1 MHQTGKV
8 EKIMISIFFSP
19 RGTTKKTARAI
30 LRDFGPVEERDLLG
44 RPLTE
49 DLTVPAEEPVLVAM
63 PVYAGRIPQ
72 QCFEQ
77 ISDHLK
83 GNGGPAVAV
92 AVYGNRDYEDALLE
106 LSDALKAGGFQ
117 VIGAA
122 AFVAQHSIAPT
133 IAQGRPDQ
141 ADLEAAANF
150 GRAVL
155 DKLAGPNPLAP
166 VTVPGNTPYKDW
178 KGVPFHPAAGES
190 CISCGLCASRCPVG
204 AIPAGSPK
212 ETDPERCITCM
223 RCVSLCPRGA
233 RTIPAPALQATTA
246 MLTEKAGVPRQPEFF
261 L

>member
-1 MHQTGKV
+1 M
-8 EKIMISIFFSP
+8 
-19 RGTTKKTARAI
+19 A
-30 LRDFGPVEERDLLG
+30 LERLAAL
-44 RPLTE
+44 
-49 DLTVPAEEPVLVAM
+49 
-63 PVYAGRIPQ
+63 
-72 QCFEQ
+72 
-77 ISDHLK
+77 
-83 GNGGPAVAV
+83 NGSGPAVAV
-92 AVYGNRDYEDALLE
+92 AVYGNRAYEDALLE
-106 LSDALKAGGFQ
+106 LSDALTAGGFQ
-117 VIGAA
+117 VVAAA

-141 ADLEAAANF
+141 ADLEAAAAF

-155 DKLAGPNPLAP
+155 DKLALPNPAP
-166 VTVPGNTPYKDW
+166 VSVPGNKPYKDW

-233 RTIPAPALQATTA
+233 RAIPAPALQATTA
-246 MLTEKAGVPRQPEFF
+246 MLTEKAGVPRQPDYF

>member
-1 MHQTGKV
+1 MNDLHW
-8 EKIMISIFFSP
+8 ISAVFSP
-19 RGTTKKTARAI
+19 TGGTAAI
-30 LRDFGPVEERDLLG
+30 AKAITGGQGHVVDLS
-44 RPLTE
+44 
-49 DLTVPAEEPVLVAM
+49 VPAPSTPVAGNTVLLAAA
-63 PVYAGRIPQ
+63 PVFGGRIPAVAL
-72 QCFEQ
+72 ERLAAL
-77 ISDHLK
+77 S
-83 GNGGPAVAV
+83 GSGPAVAV

-117 VIGAA
+117 MIGAA

-141 ADLEAAANF
+141 ADLEAAASF

-155 DKLAGPNPLAP
+155 DKLAGPDPLAP

>member
-1 MHQTGKV
+1 MNSLHW
-8 EKIMISIFFSP
+8 ISAVFSP
-19 RGTTKKTARAI
+19 TGGTAALAKAI
-30 LRDFGPVEERDLLG
+30 TGGQGQVVDLS
-44 RPLTE
+44 
-49 DLTVPAEEPVLVAM
+49 VPAPVTPVADNAVLLAAA
-63 PVYAGRIPQ
+63 PVFGGRIPAVAL
-72 QCFEQ
+72 ER
-77 ISDHLK
+77 LAAL
-83 GNGGPAVAV
+83 NGSGPAVAV
-92 AVYGNRDYEDALLE
+92 AVYGNRAYEDALLE
-106 LSDALKAGGFQ
+106 LSDALTAGGFQ
-117 VIGAA
+117 VVVAA

-141 ADLEAAANF
+141 ADLEAAAAF

-155 DKLAGPNPLAP
+155 DKLALPNPAP
-166 VTVPGNTPYKDW
+166 VSVPGNKPYKDW

-233 RTIPAPALQATTA
+233 RAIPAPALQATTA
-246 MLTEKAGVPRQPEFF
+246 MLTEKAGVPRQPDYF